1 MKSEI
6 KNLENVFPKTHQRFQ
21 IISSSIEELSCKFL
35 DGSGRKHTVNANIA
49 SDSYP
54 EIAPVWFSESDC
66 KEVINALDALGE
78 ASESNNLTLQAKNLV
93 ENLCKEF
100 NLAAPNEC
108 LEKLIESNTDAQ
120 IETEVN
126 NSKDDEEDDID
137 EDDDEPDDFDDD
149 FDDEPL
155 ELEDIGNDESKKSN
169 EEIEADEIQTANM
182 AVLEKIKLRN
192 RQEHLQGSVSG
203 SVQANDRLM
212 KELKDV
218 YKSPSYKSG
227 TYQVSKIDNPA
238 LFSCHQIVR
247 ELRTSFL

>member
-1 MKSEI
+1 MKAEI
-6 KNLENVFPKTHQRFQ
+6 KNLENVFPKTHERFQ

-35 DGSGRKHTVNANIA
+35 DSSGRKYTVNVNIA

-78 ASESNNLTLQAKNLV
+78 ASESNNLTLQTKNLV

-100 NLAAPNEC
+100 NLDVPHKC
-108 LEKLIESNTDAQ
+108 LEKLTESTDVLT
-120 IETEVN
+120 ESEVN
-126 NSKDDEEDDID
+126 NSNEDDDYEYDID
-137 EDDDEPDDFDDD
+137 EDEDDPDDFDDD

-169 EEIEADEIQTANM
+169 QEIEADEIQTANM

-218 YKSPSYKSG
+218 YKSPSYKSR
-227 TYQVSKIDNPA
+227 TYQVSKIENA
-238 LFSCHQIVR
+238 M
-247 ELRTSFL
+247 

>member
-1 MKSEI
+1 MCQSFSSSI
-6 KNLENVFPKTHQRFQ
+6 SQSVYTQHLDWFQ
-21 IISSSIEELSCKFL
+21 IIP
-35 DGSGRKHTVNANIA
+35 RN
-49 SDSYP
+49 
-54 EIAPVWFSESDC
+54 DC
-66 KEVINALDALGE
+66 YLLIDYH
-78 ASESNNLTLQAKNLV
+78 
-93 ENLCKEF
+93 ENL
-100 NLAAPNEC
+100 
-108 LEKLIESNTDAQ
+108 
-120 IETEVN
+120 
-126 NSKDDEEDDID
+126 DD
-137 EDDDEPDDFDDD
+137 DDD

-227 TYQVSKIDNPA
+227 TYQVSKIDNP
-238 LFSCHQIVR
+238 L
-247 ELRTSFL
+247 